1 MAVGR
6 IKLTYWALIAV
17 LAALTFFLLAA
28 GARVLRR
35 RRNGDAP
42 AGI

>member
-6 IKLTYWALIAV
+6 VKIIYWALVAV
-17 LAALTFFLLAA
+17 LAALTLFLLAA
-28 GARVLRR
+28 AARVLRR

-42 AGI
+42 AGV

>member
-1 MAVGR
+1 MAMGR
-6 IKLTYWALIAV
+6 VKIVYWALVAV

-35 RRNGDAP
+35 RRNGDAS
-42 AGI
+42 AGV